1 MLRRCSRET
10 EENSSFSVTS
20 LVFFSYL
27 RVTRHKTANALF
39 LFATLNHEDILC
51 FIIIFAPFVAVLRR
65 EKNRRRRQQTRSL
78 DSVLFIVSFSF
89 SSRVREEKKWLR
101 RRVDEEKRRRRR

>member
-1 MLRRCSRET
+1 L
-10 EENSSFSVTS
+10 NFFIYSFPI
-20 LVFFSYL
+20 YG
-27 RVTRHKTANALF
+27 TRHKKANAL
-39 LFATLNHEDILC
+39 TLNHEDVLC

-89 SSRVREEKKWLR
+89 PSRVREEKKWLR
-101 RRVDEEKRRRRR
+101 RRVDEEKRRRR